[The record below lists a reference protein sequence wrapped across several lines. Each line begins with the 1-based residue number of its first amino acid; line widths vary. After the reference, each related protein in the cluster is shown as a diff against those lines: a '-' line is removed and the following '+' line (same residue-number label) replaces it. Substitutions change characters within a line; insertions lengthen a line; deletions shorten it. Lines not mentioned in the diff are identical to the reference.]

1 MRSQCKANAK
11 PSQCERNAKANAKP
25 MPIQCQCK
33 NTAKQMHSLGKSE
46 AQPMPLQCTANT
58 TSMQLPCIADANQM
72 AIYGKG
78 TAKPRQ
84 SQCRATVNSM
94 QLQRKTNASPMQL
107 KYNPI
112 AKPRQSKYKADAKP
126 MPSQGK
132 SHANPMQIPC
142 TPKLWQCKSKAKR
155 RPFHC
160 LSNADME
167 IVWKIG
173 GFNRSQRQHRVHNV
187 ITERSHG
194 PTSRQ
199 HGEAIASPF
208 SLPRAV
214 FPQNFANYSRV
225 FLNPGSSGCV
235 SCVRC
240 RVPDSP
246 GSVSSFSWPR
256 VVRKSGFTAHQ
267 KLLLCDYPL
276 SPWGAPFAYRCSMDS
291 HNHSTCF
298 CYILVLELD

>member
-1 MRSQCKANAK
+1 
-11 PSQCERNAKANAKP
+11 
-25 MPIQCQCK
+25 
-33 NTAKQMHSLGKSE
+33 
-46 AQPMPLQCTANT
+46 MPLQCTAST
-58 TSMQLPCIADANQM
+58 TSMQLQCIADANQM

-84 SQCRATVNSM
+84 SQCRATANSM

-173 GFNRSQRQHRVHNV
+173 VSIDRSVN
-187 ITERSHG
+187 
-194 PTSRQ
+194 
-199 HGEAIASPF
+199 IAS
-208 SLPRAV
+208 
-214 FPQNFANYSRV
+214 
-225 FLNPGSSGCV
+225 
-235 SCVRC
+235 
-240 RVPDSP
+240 
-246 GSVSSFSWPR
+246 
-256 VVRKSGFTAHQ
+256 T
-267 KLLLCDYPL
+267 
-276 SPWGAPFAYRCSMDS
+276 M
-291 HNHSTCF
+291 
-298 CYILVLELD
+298 

>member
-1 MRSQCKANAK
+1 
-11 PSQCERNAKANAKP
+11 
-25 MPIQCQCK
+25 
-33 NTAKQMHSLGKSE
+33 
-46 AQPMPLQCTANT
+46 
-58 TSMQLPCIADANQM
+58 
-72 AIYGKG
+72 
-78 TAKPRQ
+78 
-84 SQCRATVNSM
+84 
-94 QLQRKTNASPMQL
+94 
-107 KYNPI
+107 
-112 AKPRQSKYKADAKP
+112 
-126 MPSQGK
+126 
-132 SHANPMQIPC
+132 MQIPC
-142 TPKLWQCKSKAKR
+142 KSHAHPSCGNANPRQSEGHFIAYQMQIWKLFGK
-155 RPFHC
+155 
-160 LSNADME
+160 LG
-167 IVWKIG
+167 V
-173 GFNRSQRQHRVHNV
+173 FNRSQRQHRVHNV

-208 SLPRAV
+208 SLPRAD
-214 FPQNFANYSRV
+214 FPQHFANISRV